1 MAGRGPRRQGHE
13 GRVLGLEYLAPSS
26 ALAQTDKPGPAS
38 VPFSLRSL
46 EGKDSWWPNM
56 LLLGPW
62 FIDGISKKWH
72 SEDRDTSPAFS
83 CEELALGCVKLP
95 IYLYEKGGQ

>member
-1 MAGRGPRRQGHE
+1 
-13 GRVLGLEYLAPSS
+13 
-26 ALAQTDKPGPAS
+26 
-38 VPFSLRSL
+38 
-46 EGKDSWWPNM
+46 M

-72 SEDRDTSPAFS
+72 NEDRDTSPAFS

-95 IYLYEKGGQ
+95 IYSYEKGGQ